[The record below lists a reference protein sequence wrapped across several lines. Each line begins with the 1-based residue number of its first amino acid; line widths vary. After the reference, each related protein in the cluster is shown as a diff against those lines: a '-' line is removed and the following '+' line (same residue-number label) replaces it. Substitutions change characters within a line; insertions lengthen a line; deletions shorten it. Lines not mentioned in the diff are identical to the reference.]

1 MSVESMV
8 IFLSDSSASLERG
21 HKRRLFSCAHV
32 HAAAA
37 CHARRMELRKASR
50 GGPRAVPA
58 FPAQAFLDS
67 SGIAKTI
74 EKYGRG
80 ETIFTQG
87 DACEDVLYIQTG
99 GVKLSVLSKTGREAV
114 VAMLGPGD
122 FFGEGCL
129 AGQPVRM
136 GSATALTPSVIL
148 LVRKAKMVRL
158 LHQQHAMSDRF
169 ISHMLSRN
177 IRIEEDLID
186 QLFNSS
192 EKRLARTLLLLARY
206 GKQDK
211 PVRVVPKI
219 SQDTLAEM
227 IGTTRSRVNFL
238 LNKFKRLGFIEYNGE
253 IPLKINSSLLSVVLQ
268 D

>member
-1 MSVESMV
+1 M
-8 IFLSDSSASLERG
+8 
-21 HKRRLFSCAHV
+21 KP
-32 HAAAA
+32 
-37 CHARRMELRKASR
+37 RKAAPAGTR
-50 GGPRAVPA
+50 GVRR
-58 FPAQAFLDS
+58 FNAQAFLNS
-67 SGIAKTI
+67 SGIRKTI
-74 EKYGRG
+74 AEYRRG

-87 DACEDVLYIQTG
+87 DACEHVMYIQSG

-114 VAMLGPGD
+114 VAMLGPGQ

-129 AGQPVRM
+129 AGQPLRI

-148 LVRKAKMVRL
+148 LVDKEEMVHL
-158 LHQQHAMSDRF
+158 LHEQHAMSDRF

-177 IRIEEDLID
+177 IRIEEDLLD

-206 GKQDK
+206 GKQDT
-211 PVRVVPKI
+211 PARVVPKI
-219 SQDTLAEM
+219 SQETLAEM
-227 IGTTRSRVNFL
+227 VGTTRSRVNHF

-253 IPLKINSSLLSVVLQ
+253 IPLKINSSLLSVVLH

>member
-1 MSVESMV
+1 MKSRK
-8 IFLSDSSASLERG
+8 SSRG
-21 HKRRLFSCAHV
+21 HPPT
-32 HAAAA
+32 
-37 CHARRMELRKASR
+37 SR
-50 GGPRAVPA
+50 GKARASSP
-58 FPAQAFLDS
+58 FNAQAYLDS

-74 EKYGRG
+74 REYARG
-80 ETIFTQG
+80 ESIFTQG
-87 DACEDVLYIQTG
+87 DACEHVLYVQNG
-99 GVKLSVLSKTGREAV
+99 GVKLSVLSKTGKEAI

-136 GSATALTPSVIL
+136 GSASAITPSVIL
-148 LVRKAKMVRL
+148 FVAKQKMVRL
-158 LHQQHAMSDRF
+158 LHRQHAMSDRF
-169 ISHMLSRN
+169 ISHMLARN

-206 GKQDK
+206 GKQAK
-211 PVRVVPKI
+211 QVRTLPKI
-219 SQDTLAEM
+219 SQETLAEM
-227 IGTTRSRVNFL
+227 VGTTRSRVNFF

-253 IPLKINSSLLSVVLQ
+253 IPVKINSSLLSVVLH

>member
-1 MSVESMV
+1 MERRK
-8 IFLSDSSASLERG
+8 SSNGAAT
-21 HKRRLFSCAHV
+21 RRSFD
-32 HAAAA
+32 
-37 CHARRMELRKASR
+37 
-50 GGPRAVPA
+50 
-58 FPAQAFLDS
+58 AQAFLDS
-67 SGIAKTI
+67 AGLAKTVVQ
-74 EKYGRG
+74 YGRG
-80 ETIFTQG
+80 DTIFSQG
-87 DACEDVLYIQTG
+87 DVCEHVMYIQTG
-99 GVKLSVLSKTGREAV
+99 GVKLSVLSKAGREAV

-136 GSATALTPSVIL
+136 GSAAAMTPSTIL
-148 LVRKAKMVRL
+148 LVGKKKMVGL

-169 ISHMLSRN
+169 IAHMLARN

-211 PVRVVPKI
+211 PARVLPRL
-219 SQDTLAEM
+219 SQETLAEM
-227 IGTTRSRVNFL
+227 VGTTRSRVNFF
-238 LNKFKRLGFIEYNGE
+238 LNKFKKLGFIEYDGE
-253 IPLKINSSLLSVVLQ
+253 LPVKVNSSLLSVVLH

>member
-1 MSVESMV
+1 M
-8 IFLSDSSASLERG
+8 
-21 HKRRLFSCAHV
+21 K
-32 HAAAA
+32 
-37 CHARRMELRKASR
+37 LRKPSR
-50 GGPRAVPA
+50 GGAGTTPA
-58 FPAQAFLDS
+58 FSAQAFQDS
-67 SGIAKTI
+67 SGIATTI
-74 EKYGRG
+74 GAYGSG

-87 DACEDVLYIQTG
+87 ETCETVLYIQTG

-136 GSATALTPSVIL
+136 GTATAITPSQIL
-148 LVRKAKMVRL
+148 LVGKKTMLRL
-158 LHQQHAMSDRF
+158 LHKQRAMSDRF

-206 GKQDK
+206 GKQDT
-211 PVRVVPKI
+211 PARAVPKV
-219 SQDTLAEM
+219 SQETLAK
-227 IGTTRSRVNFL
+227 IVGTTRSRVNFF
-238 LNKFKRLGFIEYNGE
+238 LNKFKRLGFIEYNGRM
-253 IPLKINSSLLSVVLQ
+253 PLKINNSLLSVVLH

>member
-1 MSVESMV
+1 MKVR
-8 IFLSDSSASLERG
+8 LNG
-21 HKRRLFSCAHV
+21 RRRNGVAMPFNV
-32 HAAAA
+32 
-37 CHARRMELRKASR
+37 
-50 GGPRAVPA
+50 
-58 FPAQAFLDS
+58 QAFLES
-67 SGIAKTI
+67 AGVAKTFV
-74 EKYGRG
+74 KYGRD

-87 DACEDVLYIQTG
+87 DPCDHVLYIQTG
-99 GVKLSVLSKTGREAV
+99 GVKLSVISKAGREAV

-136 GSATALTPSVIL
+136 GSATAITPSVIL
-148 LVRKAKMVRL
+148 KVGKQKMVRL
-158 LHQQHAMSDRF
+158 LHGQHAMSDRF

-192 EKRLARTLLLLARY
+192 EKRLARALLLLARY

-211 PVRVVPKI
+211 PARVVPKV
-219 SQDTLAEM
+219 SQSTLAEM
-227 IGTTRSRVNFL
+227 IGTTRSRVNFF
-238 LNKFKRLGFIEYNGE
+238 LNKFKRLGFIEYDGE
-253 IPLKINSSLLSVVLQ
+253 IPLKINSSLLSVVLH